1 MPMAVLG
8 GLAAYAGGATA
19 AGVAA
24 GAAAGLAAD
33 ALSRKGSKSSAPQD
47 PYAMQQPEMPYVD
60 MTPIYAAMGGMMEM
74 MAASQVQNQK
84 NQMSMLLAQAPQPT
98 ATPTYDWQSRAA
110 ALKDKI
116 SGQVTE
122 EAAARRGRASTILT
136 SPLTDE
142 DVSLTTSVLTGK

>member
-1 MPMAVLG
+1 MPLAAIGAGLG
-8 GLAAYAGGATA
+8 ALIGGSGTAALIGGGLGLAAGMLGG
-19 AGVAA
+19 GQ
-24 GAAAGLAAD
+24 
-33 ALSRKGSKSSAPQD
+33 SSSAPD

-74 MAASQVQNQK
+74 MAASQMQNQK
-84 NQMSMLLAQAPQPT
+84 NQLSMLLAQAPQPT

-110 ALKDKI
+110 ALKEKI